1 MRKLFSLLLA
11 LLATTT
17 LWAYDFKS
25 GDLYYNITSSS
36 APYTVEVTYERS
48 SFNYSGLTIATIP
61 ETVTYYGTTYSVTSI
76 GDRAFEYCSS
86 LTSVTIGNS
95 VTSIGDDAFYGC
107 SSLTSITIPN
117 SVTSIGDDAFDRCSS
132 LTSITIPESVTSIGD
147 RAFNRCSSLT
157 SITIPNSVTSIGDY
171 AFQSCS
177 SLTSITIPNSV
188 TSIGDYAFYDCS
200 SLTSITIPNSVTSI
214 GEYTFY
220 NCSSLASVT
229 IPNSVTSIGNYAF
242 ADCSSLTSVA
252 LPNSVMEIGNG
263 AFYDC
268 SSLTSVTLPNS
279 VMEIGNGA
287 FRNCSGLLTPVYNAH
302 CFAYMPTSYSG
313 AYTIPE
319 GIEQIAGVAFDRCS
333 SLTSITIPNS
343 VTSIGE
349 SAFYDCSSL
358 TSITIPNSVA
368 SIGSSVLA
376 FCDALVAISVDPTN
390 TIYDSR
396 ENCNGIVET
405 KTNSLVAGCQT
416 TILPNSLETIK
427 CGAMSYCRNLGSVY
441 IPKSVTTIETASFCS
456 CASLVSIV
464 VDKDNPMYDSRNNCN
479 AIIESSTD
487 NLITGCQKT
496 IIPHDVISIHDSA
509 FLGCT
514 SLSSIVIP
522 HNVKSI
528 GEDAFGFCWG
538 LASVT
543 FGNNLTTIGDGAF
556 FYSNNIKSI
565 YCYAIN
571 PPEIYN
577 NTFSPYFYFSNPIL
591 YVPCEVLDD
600 YKNNYDWSNYFTD
613 IQCISSDEVSTN
625 DVTVTPGSNDVTIT
639 WPTEDDAETYSIV
652 IKKDGKVVCTL
663 TFNSEGQLLNIA
675 FAPSRNGNHPAQYA
689 EAVANGKGFRFT
701 VTGLEDGT
709 DYTYDITV
717 KDASNKTIKSHS
729 GEFTTQSTTAVDNI
743 TTNNANIQK
752 IMRNGQLIILRDG
765 VEYNAIGQEL

>member
-1 MRKLFSLLLA
+1 MRKLLSLFLA
-11 LLATTT
+11 LVATTS
-17 LWAYDFKS
+17 LWAYDFRS
-25 GDLYYNITSSS
+25 GDLCYNITSNT

-76 GDRAFEYCSS
+76 GDKAFLYC
-86 LTSVTIGNS
+86 T
-95 VTSIGDDAFYGC
+95 
-107 SSLTSITIPN
+107 SLTSITIPN
-117 SVTSIGDDAFDRCSS
+117 SVTSIGDRAFDGCSS
-132 LTSITIPESVTSIGD
+132 LTS
-147 RAFNRCSSLT
+147 
-157 SITIPNSVTSIGDY
+157 
-171 AFQSCS
+171 
-177 SLTSITIPNSV
+177 
-188 TSIGDYAFYDCS
+188 
-200 SLTSITIPNSVTSI
+200 
-214 GEYTFY
+214 
-220 NCSSLASVT
+220 
-229 IPNSVTSIGNYAF
+229 
-242 ADCSSLTSVA
+242 
-252 LPNSVMEIGNG
+252 
-263 AFYDC
+263 
-268 SSLTSVTLPNS
+268 
-279 VMEIGNGA
+279 
-287 FRNCSGLLTPVYNAH
+287 PVYNAH

-313 AYTIPE
+313 AYTIPV
-319 GIEQIAGVAFDRCS
+319 GIEQIAGGAFRFCS
-333 SLTSITIPNS
+333 SLTSVTIPNS
-343 VTSIGE
+343 VTSIGDY
-349 SAFYDCSSL
+349 AFKDCSSL

-543 FGNNLTTIGDGAF
+543 FGNNLTTIGEGAF

-729 GEFTTQSTTAVDNI
+729 GDFTTQSTTAVDNV